1 MYKVWWSCRSF
12 RSRQT
17 LPTVHSLP
25 PLASDVMQ
33 PGGWYLVH
41 LERRAREKAIS
52 KFLQWIQS
60 QV

>member
-1 MYKVWWSCRSF
+1 MDKAWWSCRSF

-25 PLASDVMQ
+25 RSLRMSCSRADGISCI
-33 PGGWYLVH
+33 WSS
-41 LERRAREKAIS
+41 AREKAIS